1 MEGNNFPAEYDGGI
15 TIEFWQ
21 NTTDRRNWARIY
33 DFGVDT
39 ANYTFFSTTMGSNNY
54 ARTAVKCGSGESYI
68 DSTYMTP
75 GQRWHTA
82 VVYDL
87 TSQAGKTLLSVCTFD
102 PNGNL
107 ATSNTTFNQD
117 MAHAISAWGINYL
130 GRSFYADKDFD
141 GSIYD
146 FKIWKKMLTEDELR
160 ALDTAGPDNLP
171 EGGA

>member
-1 MEGNNFPAEYDGGI
+1 
-15 TIEFWQ
+15 
-21 NTTDRRNWARIY
+21 
-33 DFGVDT
+33 
-39 ANYTFFSTTMGSNNY
+39 
-54 ARTAVKCGSGESYI
+54 
-68 DSTYMTP
+68 MTP